1 MVLDVFDAGNDVEAV
16 WAAGQ
21 RVQASPQEDGA
32 HWLQGKLV
40 QDGPHGYTAFRL

>member
-1 MVLDVFDAGNDVEAV
+1 MFIIPCLICSPEKMVLDILDAGNDVEAV

-32 HWLQGKLV
+32 H
-40 QDGPHGYTAFRL
+40 